1 MSSWSLSLPL
11 ALTSLVAALP
21 ASADVVSFNLDRVS
35 TNGPDLRP
43 QITLTAEAMPDNSVM
58 FHVNNLA
65 GGAASSICEIT
76 FDDNGATRGLTG
88 PLFQTDGPGMVF
100 CATSVHSPSPAPAVP
115 ALTTNMGFIT
125 TSNAAVSATGVTP
138 GTGMDIRMKLLNGE
152 TFDDIV
158 AKMQR
163 GEIVVGLR
171 VDTPNTTDHFV
182 SAGGAQVIP
191 IPSGA
196 LLGGT
201 GLTGVIFAG
210 WLRKRRLT

>member
-1 MSSWSLSLPL
+1 MRSWSKYLPL
-11 ALTSLVAALP
+11 AVTCLVAALP
-21 ASADVVSFNLDRVS
+21 ASADIVTFNLERSS

-43 QITLTAEAMPDNSVM
+43 QITLTAERMSDNSVM

-88 PLFQTDGPGMVF
+88 PLFRTDGPGMMF
-100 CATSVHSPSPAPAVP
+100 CATNVHNPSPSPAAPE
-115 ALTTNMGFIT
+115 LTTNMGFIT
-125 TSNAAVSATGVTP
+125 TSSAAVGATGVTP
-138 GTGMDIRMKLLNGE
+138 GTGMDIKMKLLNGQ

-158 AKMQR
+158 AKMR
-163 GEIVVGLR
+163 NGEIVVGLR